1 MKTHLLSYLA
11 FSGNFWIL
19 SATFNLLSVSTLSSP
34 PQTLDKI
41 ENQVLVLTKFVK
53 INGQMVLT
61 RSFNENNYS
70 NYWHNIDMT
79 VNVGPPWSVT
89 TIIYVFKEMKAN
101 IALQRWI
108 NREGGIKCWLC
119 RTAFMWLIRT
129 VIHFEL

>member
-1 MKTHLLSYLA
+1 MKTHLLPYLA
-11 FSGNFWIL
+11 FSGNFLIL

-79 VNVGPPWSVT
+79 VNAVPPLWSVT

-101 IALQRWI
+101 IALQQ
-108 NREGGIKCWLC
+108 
-119 RTAFMWLIRT
+119 LIDRKG
-129 VIHFEL
+129 